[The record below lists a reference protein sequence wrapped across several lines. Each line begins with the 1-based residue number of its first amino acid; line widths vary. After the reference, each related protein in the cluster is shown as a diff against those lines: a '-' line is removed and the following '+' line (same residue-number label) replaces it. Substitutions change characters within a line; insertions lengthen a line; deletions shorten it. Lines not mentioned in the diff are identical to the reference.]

1 LTFGSDLLT
10 TSGSLTVS
18 TGKNFKIGTTQWNSA
33 DEIDGTKIKDADY
46 GDVVI
51 DAAGDWQVSE
61 ATALAADPADCAAGT
76 AATAI
81 AASGALTC
89 GITPLISGGTLTS
102 SNICQYDGTGIDCNL
117 TADGTAA
124 CAAGSVCTGGH
135 THATSEISGV
145 NAGTDLT
152 ADLEEEAHAA
162 EHAVSAADTVF
173 PADPNADRYLQ
184 WDDDSGVLVWA
195 AGAGGLAST
204 DIDTSAELLAIV
216 GDETGSASGT
226 PLLVFNT
233 NPILTGATL
242 AGILADNDDMVF
254 EADADN
260 NGSNKFSFTDGASGE
275 IASITEAGL
284 LTVADDIVITGS
296 DLSLGAA
303 GVKLTGDGDGA
314 ITFLG
319 MGNGFDEDFTF
330 NLDDVENTLTLSS
343 STGLATIDFG
353 TLALTIGEGKLADST
368 IVSADIK
375 NGTITAADT
384 AITAGRSLTWATD
397 DLAADAELY
406 TDTKCI
412 YFEDPTADDDF
423 KSIWFAKQATTIT
436 SLWCESDQTVNADLM
451 VDDGSPADVNG
462 ADLVCDTTPAED
474 TSMGGDATLASG
486 DRLDLAVESVS
497 GTPTWVSICWTFEYS
512 D

>member
-1 LTFGSDLLT
+1 
-10 TSGSLTVS
+10 
-18 TGKNFKIGTTQWNSA
+18 
-33 DEIDGTKIKDADY
+33 
-46 GDVVI
+46 
-51 DAAGDWQVSE
+51 
-61 ATALAADPADCAAGT
+61 
-76 AATAI
+76 
-81 AASGALTC
+81 
-89 GITPLISGGTLTS
+89 
-102 SNICQYDGTGIDCNL
+102 
-117 TADGTAA
+117 
-124 CAAGSVCTGGH
+124 
-135 THATSEISGV
+135 V

-436 SLWCESDQTVNADLM
+436 SLWCESDQTVTAM
-451 VDDGSPADVNG
+451 VQVDDGSAADVDG
-462 ADLVCDTTPAED
+462 TDLTCDATPPED
-474 TSMGGDATLASG
+474 TSLGGDATLASG
-486 DRLDLAVESVS
+486 DRLDLDVASVS
-497 GTPTWVSICWTFEYS
+497 GTPTWVSICWTFTY
-512 D
+512 DD